1 MRFRGTC
8 VLIVV
13 CLGCLAATACGG
25 ESEPVDYTGTWIYTD
40 KVTDTSCTVTV
51 AGSADAYT
59 ARFSFETPN
68 GPWKLNVSDGALEEG
83 ELRFGALGYD
93 DPYVSIDNPGES
105 QVWCYIK
112 RGTNEIHFYADK
124 KE

>member
-68 GPWKLNVSDGALEEG
+68 LERRESAAADTQAVGHCSRTPGFALFPSSLVG
-83 ELRFGALGYD
+83 E
-93 DPYVSIDNPGES
+93 
-105 QVWCYIK
+105 
-112 RGTNEIHFYADK
+112 
-124 KE
+124 